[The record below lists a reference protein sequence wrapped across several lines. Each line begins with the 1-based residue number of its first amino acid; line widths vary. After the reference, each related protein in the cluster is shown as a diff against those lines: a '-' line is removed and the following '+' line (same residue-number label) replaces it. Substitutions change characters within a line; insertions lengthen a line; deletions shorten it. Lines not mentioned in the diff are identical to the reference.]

1 MEEVT
6 DKPEKQTDSTVSA
19 QQVVSMVW
27 ARFGDTTWR
36 LFVPSVGGCIL
47 GVWADNS
54 WGTAS
59 LTQSFNENGPL
70 MIIIGTALGIS
81 CAIWLVVLQ
90 YRKVKGTK

>member
-1 MEEVT
+1 MREVT
-6 DKPEKQTDSTVSA
+6 DKPDKQTDSTVSA

-27 ARFGDTTWR
+27 ATFGDTTWR

-54 WGTAS
+54 WGT
-59 LTQSFNENGPL
+59 TPL